1 MEDNQSQAVEHPTDG
16 RVVKAIIY
24 LHDCPINCAP
34 NAVVAGTHRL
44 PFRPA
49 QVYGQQFYDGTQATR
64 HKSLP
69 MDKIPNHVAFA
80 APAGW
85 AAIFDIAC
93 WHTGMANTSN
103 LVRPLILFFLPGLI

>member
-1 MEDNQSQAVEHPTDG
+1 M
-16 RVVKAIIY
+16 
-24 LHDCPINCAP
+24 
-34 NAVVAGTHRL
+34 
-44 PFRPA
+44 
-49 QVYGQQFYDGTQATR
+49 YGQQFYDGNEATR

-69 MDKIPNHVAFA
+69 LDKSPNHVAFA

-103 LVRPLILFFLPGLI
+103 LVRPLILFCLI